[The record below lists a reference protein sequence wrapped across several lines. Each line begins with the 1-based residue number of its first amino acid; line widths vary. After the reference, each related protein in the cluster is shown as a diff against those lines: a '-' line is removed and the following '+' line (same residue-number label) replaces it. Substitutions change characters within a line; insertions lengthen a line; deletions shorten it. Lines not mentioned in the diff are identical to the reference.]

1 MVKIGQLGANQDS
14 DLVAGFTGQDP
25 QVEQFTDLTQ
35 GEPEILGRTNEA
47 QLVQRII
54 IVISIA
60 RIRPP
65 MRLGQQAFPL
75 VVADS
80 LHVYPGLAGKFSY
93 GHERLLDLI
102 PYYMVYAAAM
112 KKNGSP
118 WLLTGGVLAGL
129 AASLCCIGP
138 LLSLGLGLGSFAA
151 AAWFA
156 QWRPVLLGVTFA
168 FLGLAWFLT
177 YRRPK
182 TDCAD
187 GSCARSPG
195 KAARVSLWLGT
206 IVALAAAIYPS
217 LPAANHKINA
227 AVVAGSDAKLSVLI
241 PSMDCPPC
249 AAGIEAS
256 LRRAPGVKQ
265 AAVDYGSKEAVL
277 VYDPSVTNRDK
288 LLALIDAS
296 GFPADRSSLK

>member
-1 MVKIGQLGANQDS
+1 
-14 DLVAGFTGQDP
+14 
-25 QVEQFTDLTQ
+25 
-35 GEPEILGRTNEA
+35 
-47 QLVQRII
+47 
-54 IVISIA
+54 
-60 RIRPP
+60 
-65 MRLGQQAFPL
+65 
-75 VVADS
+75 
-80 LHVYPGLAGKFSY
+80 
-93 GHERLLDLI
+93 
-102 PYYMVYAAAM
+102 M

-118 WLLTGGVLAGL
+118 WVLTGGVFAGL

-156 QWRPVLLGVTFA
+156 QWRPVLLAVTFLL
-168 FLGLAWFLT
+168 LGLAWWLT

-187 GSCARSPG
+187 GACARPPG
-195 KAARVSLWLGT
+195 KVARISLWLGT
-206 IVALAAAIYPS
+206 LVALGSAIYPS
-217 LPAANHKINA
+217 LPAANHQINA
-227 AVVAGSDAKLSVLI
+227 AAVTVGDAKLSVQI

-256 LRRAPGVKQ
+256 LSRAPGVKQ
-265 AAVDYGSKEAVL
+265 AAVNYDTKAAIL

-296 GFPADRSSLK
+296 GFPAERSTLK